1 MSRTTRKLKTPTV
14 LEPEDII
21 DLTQDSPNVAFTLPR
36 TSIEELSLESENIE
50 PINKRPRKRQK
61 FFKNSSVIIHL
72 DETINLDDSS
82 NNTNIT
88 KQIPVLAKTE
98 NKSILSCP
106 ICLDNLSD
114 ENIKTMST
122 PCGHVFCLEC
132 LKAIT
137 QTKSKCSICQR
148 PIKFSKCIRLHI

>member
-61 FFKNSSVIIHL
+61 FFK
-72 DETINLDDSS
+72 
-82 NNTNIT
+82 
-88 KQIPVLAKTE
+88 
-98 NKSILSCP
+98 
-106 ICLDNLSD
+106 
-114 ENIKTMST
+114 
-122 PCGHVFCLEC
+122 
-132 LKAIT
+132 
-137 QTKSKCSICQR
+137 
-148 PIKFSKCIRLHI
+148 